1 MPYFLHLRRV
11 RRPRTK
17 IGIPNRIPPA
27 QPRRPNEAGVKK
39 LPETIV
45 DFHVHLFPDRLFEK
59 IWSFFSRGYGWDVRH
74 HLYYR
79 ECVEYLRDRNVGTI
93 VYSNYAHREG
103 VAKRLNE
110 WNLSVLDELPGL
122 YCFAAYHP
130 GDDDA
135 LEMARRVLDHP
146 RVLGFKLQLLVQR
159 FHPHDER
166 LFPMYELVMERNKRI
181 LFHVGTGPVGNEFV
195 GFEHFARLLDR
206 YPDLPA
212 NVAHMGA
219 LEFGAFFGLLETH
232 PRLFFDT
239 SFSFLPGLPV
249 RFDLGNDALE
259 RHRNRIVYGS
269 DFPNII
275 FPREDE
281 IEFLLGLD
289 LSQEFYDAVFHDNG
303 MRIIRGEA

>member
-1 MPYFLHLRRV
+1 M
-11 RRPRTK
+11 
-17 IGIPNRIPPA
+17 
-27 QPRRPNEAGVKK
+27 KK
-39 LPETIV
+39 LPKNII

-59 IWSFFSRGYGWDVRH
+59 IWEFFAGGYGWDVRH
-74 HLYYR
+74 RLYYR
-79 ECVEYLRDRNVGTI
+79 ECVEYLRGRGVETI

-103 VAKRLNE
+103 VAERLNE
-110 WNLSVLDELPGL
+110 WNLAVLDEFPDL

-130 GDDDA
+130 GDGNA
-135 LEMARRVLDHP
+135 LEMARKMLEHP

-195 GFEHFARLLDR
+195 GFAHFARLLER
-206 YPDLPA
+206 YPDLSA

-219 LEFGAFFGLLETH
+219 LEYREFFDLLDEH

-239 SFSFLPGLPV
+239 SFSFLAGLPA

-259 RHRNRIVYGS
+259 RHRDRILYGS

-281 IEFLLGLD
+281 IDHLLGLD
-289 LSQEFYDAVFHDNG
+289 LSQEFYDAVFYENG
-303 MRIIRGEA
+303 MRILRCGI